1 MHGRTLYILIAAAVA
16 LSLGHHVD
24 HAIRGN
30 HVGWPLSDEVNAF
43 TYSLGIYPA
52 IATGLLLYLAGRVD
66 AGFWAFLSG
75 GGALFLSYI
84 HFGPQAIEP
93 PTDILDP
100 YESVIAGA
108 FAFGWLLALV
118 GVLAVTFIYELRL
131 WLRGRRNWRGAT
143 QAPDDG

>member
-1 MHGRTLYILIAAAVA
+1 MHNRTLYVLIAAAVV

-43 TYSLGIYPA
+43 TYSSGIYPV
-52 IATGLLLYLAGRVD
+52 IATGLLLYLTGRVG

-93 PTDILDP
+93 PADILRP
-100 YESVIAGA
+100 YESMIAGGI
-108 FAFGWLLALV
+108 AFGWLLALV
-118 GVLAVTFIYELRL
+118 AVLVATFVYELRL
-131 WLRGRRNWRGAT
+131 LLGGRLERGAGME
-143 QAPDDG
+143 ACDDG

>member
-1 MHGRTLYILIAAAVA
+1 MHNRTLYILIAAAVV

-43 TYSLGIYPA
+43 TYSLGIYPV
-52 IATGLLLYLAGRVD
+52 IATGLLLYLTGRVG

-75 GGALFLSYI
+75 GGALFLSYL

-93 PTDILDP
+93 PADIVGP
-100 YESVIAGA
+100 YESPIAGGI
-108 FAFGWLLALV
+108 AFGWLLALV
-118 GVLAVTFIYELRL
+118 GVLAVTFVYELRL
-131 WLRGRRNWRGAT
+131 WLTERRDGRGAME
-143 QAPDDG
+143 APDDG

>member
-1 MHGRTLYILIAAAVA
+1 MHNRTLYILIAAAVV

-30 HVGWPLSDEVNAF
+30 HVGWPLTDEVNAF

-52 IATGLLLYLAGRVD
+52 IAVGLLLTLTGRVG

-93 PTDILDP
+93 PADIFGP
-100 YESVIAGA
+100 YESPIAGSI
-108 FAFGWLLALV
+108 AFGWLLALV
-118 GVLAVTFIYELRL
+118 GVLAVTFVYELRL
-131 WLRGRRNWRGAT
+131 WHRGRRDRRGAVDAT
-143 QAPDDG
+143 ADG